1 MVLFAVVVLSLSSV
15 VFAEESQPPMGFAVT
30 VYDVAPGQEA
40 NFEEVS
46 MKFKQAAD
54 RLKTPAYFGFSPAI
68 GNNGRYTFA
77 SPFNSFAVFGNPRN
91 VLAEG
96 YEGEELARLGELF
109 QESVVNTDSY
119 IVIPRPDLS
128 VAPPAF
134 DSPREIVLLITV
146 TIKPNKG
153 EQYVDFLEKLVEA
166 TKATAPEQY
175 WSTYQPGFGSGP
187 VWRFGISMNWAD
199 LDTAGKSIPERLNE
213 HFGKRTGE
221 RIYQDSQDATESFEY
236 TVQII
241 RPDLSHAN

>member
-1 MVLFAVVVLSLSSV
+1 MSPERVMVLFAVVVLSLSSV

-77 SPFNSFAVFGNPRN
+77 SPFNSFAVFG
-91 VLAEG
+91 
-96 YEGEELARLGELF
+96 
-109 QESVVNTDSY
+109 TDSY